1 MDQKIKKKLEEIV
14 RVNHAGELGAQDIY
28 NSQIKFCKDD
38 KLKKELLKISQE
50 EKVHYDYFE
59 SLILKKRI
67 RPTLMSPAWKAG
79 SFFLGVISSRLGSDY
94 VYACT
99 KAVEEVIVEH
109 YQEQVEYLDK
119 NKIEENLKN
128 KIKKFCEDEDKHRVN
143 ADKSIKKEDFSLK
156 IFKGFTRGVTKMAIE
171 ISKKL

>member
-79 SFFLGVISSRLGSDY
+79 SLFLGAITSRLGSDY

-99 KAVEEVIVEH
+99 EAVEEVIVEH

-119 NKIEENLKN
+119 NKI
-128 KIKKFCEDEDKHRVN
+128 
-143 ADKSIKKEDFSLK
+143 
-156 IFKGFTRGVTKMAIE
+156 
-171 ISKKL
+171 